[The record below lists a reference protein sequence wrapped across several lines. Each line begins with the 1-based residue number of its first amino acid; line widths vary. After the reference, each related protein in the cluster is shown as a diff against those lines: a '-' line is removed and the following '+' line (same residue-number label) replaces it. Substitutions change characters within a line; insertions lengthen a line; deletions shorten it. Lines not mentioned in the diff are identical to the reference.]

1 MNVVSLSAN
10 GMEASLVYT
19 NYSLP
24 EEYSDDG
31 FMVLW
36 KLHQSDRYSLRGQA
50 KQVALVS
57 DLDGNPCLVLH
68 VTGPCNLA
76 WSNDGDS
83 LEAVCD
89 GQYWTIRHINYDR
102 IEPYCYGV

>member
-1 MNVVSLSAN
+1 MKVISLSSN
-10 GMEASLVYT
+10 GVEGS
-19 NYSLP
+19 NYPLP
-24 EEYSDDG
+24 EGYSDDG

-36 KLHQSDRYSLRGQA
+36 KLQHSDRYLICGQA
-50 KQVALVS
+50 KLVALAAYP
-57 DLDGNPCLVLH
+57 DGSPCLVLH
-68 VTGPCNLA
+68 ITGPCNLA

-89 GQYWTIRHINYDR
+89 GQYWTIRYINYDR